1 MTHDLKNIN
10 RARPIKSYVIRAS
23 RITNAQK
30 LAIEKYWKLHVLEF
44 TKTPIDLSH
53 TFKDQ
58 SPLIVEVGF
67 GMGDSLLEMA
77 KNQPDKNFIGIETHK
92 PGVGKLLHGII
103 SEKLANLKI
112 FCHDAK
118 EVLNFS
124 IGKNTVSKLLI
135 FFPDPWH
142 KKKHNKRRLIQTDF
156 IGSILPTLK
165 EGGCI
170 HLATDWHPY
179 AEHMMEVLESTKGT
193 FNLMGP
199 RKFSLNPDRPP
210 TKFEKRGKLLGHS
223 IYDLVFTKKT
233 GT

>member
-1 MTHDLKNIN
+1 MTNDYKDIN
-10 RARPIKSYVIRAS
+10 RARPIKSFVIRAS

-30 LAIEKYWKLHVLEF
+30 FAIEKYWKLYVIEF
-44 TKTPIDLSH
+44 TKTPIDLSR
-53 TFKDQ
+53 TFKNQ
-58 SPLIVEVGF
+58 SPLIVEIGF

-77 KNQPDKNFIGIETHK
+77 KNQPDKNFIGIEIHK
-92 PGVGKLLHGII
+92 PGIGKLLLGIT
-103 SEKLANLKI
+103 SEKLGNLKI
-112 FCHDAK
+112 FCHDAN
-118 EVLNFS
+118 EVLKFS

-135 FFPDPWH
+135 LFPDPWH

-156 IGSILPTLK
+156 IDSILPTLT

-179 AEHMMEVLESTKGT
+179 AEHMMNVLESTNET

-199 RKFSLNPDRPP
+199 GRFCPNADRPR
-210 TKFEKRGKLLGHS
+210 TKFEKRGEILGHN
-223 IYDLVFTKKT
+223 IYDLIFKKKP